1 MKCVRHDFLRDGF
14 FSSPNERIITL
25 SHTFLALGG
34 LFRFFCTSEVE
45 NMLESDAAMLL

>member
-14 FSSPNERIITL
+14 FSSPTNGIITL

-34 LFRFFCTSEVE
+34 CFAFSVQVE
-45 NMLESDAAMLL
+45 LKNMLESDAAMLL